1 MILIN
6 CRMQSLEGEL
16 NQVQFSQVDQLQKI
30 QDSDRI
36 VTDKRRELQVYK
48 GQVPEIRNPNQ
59 RLFLVKKNKL
69 CLPAL
74 DIK

>member
-1 MILIN
+1 
-6 CRMQSLEGEL
+6 MQSFEGEL

-36 VTDKRRELQVYK
+36 VTDKRRELQAYK
-48 GQVPEIRNPNQ
+48 GQVPEIQNPNQ
-59 RLFLVKKNKL
+59 RLFLGKKNKL
-69 CLPAL
+69 CFPAL